1 MCFRKT
7 ATAGQQEINSLLG
20 LGYLC
25 PSLSNQLHI
34 TRKLCLPSS
43 ANWQLTSGANTNF
56 YFKICFHS
64 MEYGLPAGHFEK
76 SVPSVTLRRYQSR
89 LVLLELMLTLHDN
102 SLLRY
107 EKSFCCRLNCLVSN
121 EG

>member
-76 SVPSVTLRRYQSR
+76 SVPSVTHTATISVQTGTPRTNAHSP
-89 LVLLELMLTLHDN
+89 
-102 SLLRY
+102 
-107 EKSFCCRLNCLVSN
+107 
-121 EG
+121 